1 MFIRSLLLATSLIA
15 ATPLLAENSR
25 PEAIP
30 AVPQV
35 PQSRD
40 VPYPGTIKLDVD
52 ATDVAHG
59 IFRVK
64 ESIPVDKAGP
74 MTLLFPKWLQGNH
87 GPRGEIEKLAG
98 LVVTANGKPVPW
110 RRDPYDVYAFHI
122 DVPQGA
128 KSVELAFQ
136 FLSATAPSQGR
147 VVATPAM
154 LNLQW
159 NSVSLYP
166 AGYYARQ
173 IPIQAT
179 ARYPDGWRAFSGLPS
194 TIAAGVY
201 RYERTDFEVL
211 LDSPVFAG
219 KYVGRSS

>member
-110 RRDPYDVYAFHI
+110 RRA
-122 DVPQGA
+122 
-128 KSVELAFQ
+128 
-136 FLSATAPSQGR
+136 
-147 VVATPAM
+147 
-154 LNLQW
+154 
-159 NSVSLYP
+159 
-166 AGYYARQ
+166 
-173 IPIQAT
+173 
-179 ARYPDGWRAFSGLPS
+179 
-194 TIAAGVY
+194 
-201 RYERTDFEVL
+201 
-211 LDSPVFAG
+211 
-219 KYVGRSS
+219 SS